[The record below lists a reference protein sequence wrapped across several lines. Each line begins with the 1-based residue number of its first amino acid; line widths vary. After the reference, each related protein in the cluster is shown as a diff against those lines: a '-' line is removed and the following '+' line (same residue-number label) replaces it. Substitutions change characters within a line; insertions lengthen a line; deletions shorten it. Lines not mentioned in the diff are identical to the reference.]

1 MTIEQKRQAIKQY
14 CDSKK
19 YCTCDQKHPCPLF
32 HSNAFSDDYCW
43 EEECPDDGIEYN
55 FKLVSAMPD
64 YKGPK
69 EIEETPSAVNHP
81 SHYNQGGIE
90 CWDAMEA
97 AFGKEAVMTF
107 CKLNAFKYVWRADSK
122 NGLEDVNKAINYLNK
137 YKELNADEAV

>member
-1 MTIEQKRQAIKQY
+1 MMTMEEKRYEILRY
-14 CDSKK
+14 CNCKEN
-19 YCTCDQKHPCPLF
+19 CTYEEKHPCPLYPF
-32 HSNAFSDDYCW
+32 DCDHIDESNADHY
-43 EEECPDDGIEYN
+43 

-97 AFGKEAVMTF
+97 AFGKEAVRTF

-122 NGLEDVNKAINYLNK
+122 NGLEDINKAINYLTK
-137 YKELNADEAV
+137 FKELTADEAV